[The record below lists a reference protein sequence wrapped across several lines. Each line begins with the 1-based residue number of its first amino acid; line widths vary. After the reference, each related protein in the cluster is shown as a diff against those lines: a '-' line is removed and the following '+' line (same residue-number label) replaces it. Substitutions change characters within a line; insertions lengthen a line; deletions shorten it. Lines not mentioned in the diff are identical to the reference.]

1 MADERTLTANFTA
14 DSSGFAAGTDE
25 TIRKLRELNAQVI
38 ENKQK
43 IRDTNAEM
51 RKYQQE
57 LDKLKSSTKNGAS
70 ATADERKRMQELS
83 DSIAKCKANLGVFAT
98 AQQRLKSDVRAVNK
112 ELDGQR
118 EAAQSVSE
126 AMHSMSD
133 VFKANLASGAVFTAF
148 NVLNNEMRQAAIYC
162 YSVGTEFEA
171 AMSQV
176 EAVSGAYGETLDA
189 LTNKAKELGSSTK
202 FTATQVAEAMNYMA
216 MAGWKPQ
223 QMLAGIDGV
232 IGLAAASGAD
242 LATTSDIVTDALT
255 AFGMKAED
263 VGHFSDVL
271 AAASANANTN
281 VVMLGESFKYVAP
294 LAGTMGYSI
303 EDVAETLGIMANSGV
318 KASSAGAYLRTIITN
333 LSQGV
338 KISSAAFGE
347 MEISAANADGSM
359 KGLNEVVGEL
369 RQAFSLMTPQEQSFN
384 AKLIAGQE
392 ALSGFLALVN
402 AGEADIDKLRGAIEN
417 CDGAAAKMAKTMQ
430 ENVAGKATVLKSA
443 IDGLANAIYERFAG
457 PLGKTLDN
465 VTEKIEKLGDSA
477 ENGALA
483 DSFDDLAES
492 AGDAA
497 EELVDFIG
505 DALPDFI
512 GGVSGV
518 LKFLVDF
525 RVEIAAVIKAFIA
538 FKAAMGLK
546 DTATSFIKKIGDVRN
561 AFKALKKETDET
573 AESQKK
579 LNAAFRDKA
588 AFTAASAAISLLV
601 AGVSELEAHLDDCN
615 EKSREYMESVEELKQ
630 ASEEYHDKATEMGDI
645 AREYDEIT
653 KSADDTVTKTA
664 RLKELQDR
672 LIDKFGSEAEGI
684 DLVTDA
690 FSNQANILGILNQ
703 KREEYEEISK
713 EMAEQGLKELQNA
726 ENAKTAINVGN
737 NFSGIDYSGLS
748 SIDTGST
755 LGAAAGQNALN
766 YALMGPFASLK
777 DRTIYLSGT
786 FEERLADLKKFRT
799 QLAREG
805 KATSETYKQVKE
817 LIEQMEQDVEDKARY
832 QSILESYSNG
842 DFSGEDTDT
851 ESSRAAN
858 IEKYN
863 AQKEDL
869 EIALSAREISHKEY
883 YDRLRALRDKYFED
897 DKENWSKANDEISE
911 FLTQNN
917 EQIVNEICN
926 SAEKAAD
933 GTVSAADTIGKA
945 VDKTGDKIKGVFS
958 DIKSEFQ
965 ELLDGI
971 DRELEKHNRDKEDE
985 EYRSKIESLTNRLQ
999 YEKLDV
1005 YTRRSLEKELD
1016 DLQADWGEVQFKR
1029 NNADKKSIVQEAAN
1043 QAGVIASNASDI
1055 TKLTQTQ
1062 WNNIISAFKGAAP
1075 YIKAGDF
1082 TNETAQHV
1090 YNIVINGSNKT
1101 EKQIEDEIMRKI
1113 SSEVV

>member
-1 MADERTLTANFTA
+1 MSDEQRTLTANFTA
-14 DSSGFAAGTDE
+14 DSSGFAAGANE
-25 TIRKLRELNAQVI
+25 TIRKLRELNSQVI

-43 IRDTNAEM
+43 IKDTNAEI

-57 LDKLKSSTKNGAS
+57 LNDLKSSTENGAS
-70 ATADERKRMQELS
+70 ASADQRKRMQELT
-83 DSIAKCKANLGVFAT
+83 DSIAKCKVNLGVLAT
-98 AQQRLKSDVRAVNK
+98 AQQRLQSNVRAVNK

-118 EAAQSVSE
+118 EAARDASAE
-126 AMHSMSD
+126 LLSMGD
-133 VFKANLASGAVFTAF
+133 IIKANLGSEAIMGAI
-148 NVLNNEMRQAAIYC
+148 NVLNGGLRQAAVYC
-162 YSVGTEFEA
+162 YGVGTEFEA

-176 EAVSGAYGETLDA
+176 EAVSGASGESLDA
-189 LTNKAKELGSSTK
+189 LTKKAKELGSSTK

-216 MAGWKPQ
+216 MAGWDAE
-223 QMLAGIDGV
+223 QMLGGIDGV

-242 LATTSDIVTDALT
+242 LATVSDIVTDALT
-255 AFGMKAED
+255 AFSMKAED
-263 VGHFSDVL
+263 AGHFSDVL

-281 VVMLGESFKYVAP
+281 VTMLGESFKYVAP

-303 EDVAETLGIMANSGV
+303 EDVAEALGIMANSGI
-318 KASSAGAYLRTIITN
+318 KASTAGTALRSVLTN
-333 LSQGV
+333 LANGVEIEAAAFGKV
-338 KISSAAFGE
+338 KISAAD
-347 MEISAANADGSM
+347 ADGSM
-359 KGLNEVVGEL
+359 KSLNEVFGEL
-369 RQAFSLMTPQEQSFN
+369 RNAFSQMNEQEQTAN

-402 AGEADIDKLRGAIEN
+402 AQTADIEKLRGAIES
-417 CDGAAAKMAKTMQ
+417 CDGAASKMADTMQ
-430 ENVAGKATVLKSA
+430 DNVAGKATVLKSA
-443 IDGLANAIYERFAG
+443 LEGLGIAIYDRFAE

-477 ENGALA
+477 ENGVLA
-483 DSFDDLAES
+483 DTFDDLAES
-492 AGDAA
+492 AGNAA

-512 GGVSGV
+512 GGVSDV
-518 LKFLVDF
+518 LKFLVDC
-525 RVEIAAVIKAFIA
+525 RVEIASVVKAFIA
-538 FKAAMGLK
+538 YKAAIKGK
-546 DTATSFIKKIGDVRN
+546 DIFTSFAGSIKNTIV

-601 AGVSELEAHLDDCN
+601 AGLSELEAHLDDCN
-615 EKSREYMESVEELKQ
+615 ERSRAYMESVEELKQ

-653 KSADDTVTKTA
+653 KSAGDTATKTE

-672 LIDKFGSEAEGI
+672 LVEKFGSEAEGI

-690 FSNQANILGILNQ
+690 FAQQAITLGILNV
-703 KREEYEEISK
+703 KREEYEKISR
-713 EMAEQGLKELQNA
+713 EMAEQGLKDLQNA
-726 ENAKTAINVGN
+726 ENEKTAINVGN
-737 NFSGIDYSGLS
+737 VYSGIDYSGLS
-748 SIDTGST
+748 TIDMGST

-766 YALMGPFASLK
+766 YALKGPFASLEN
-777 DRTIYLSGT
+777 RTAYLSGT
-786 FEERLADLKKFRT
+786 FEERLEDLQKFKTR
-799 QLAREG
+799 LARDG
-805 KATSETYKQVKE
+805 KSATETYKQVE
-817 LIEQMEQDVEDKARY
+817 GLIYQMEQDVKDKAKY
-832 QSILESYSNG
+832 QQILGNYYNG
-842 DFSGEDTDT
+842 DFSGDDDTDT

-863 AQKEDL
+863 AEKEDL
-869 EIALSAREISHKEY
+869 DIALSSQEISHKEY
-883 YDRLRALRDKYFED
+883 YDRLRALRDKYFDEGS
-897 DKENWSKANDEISE
+897 ESWVKANDEISE
-911 FLTQNN
+911 FLRRNN
-917 EQIVNEICN
+917 GQIVNDICG
-926 SAEKAAD
+926 STE
-933 GTVSAADTIGKA
+933 SAADKIGKA

-971 DRELEKHNRDKEDE
+971 DRELAKHNRDKEDE
-985 EYRSKIESLTNRLQ
+985 EYRSRIESLTNRLR
-999 YEKLDV
+999 YEKLDI

-1016 DLQADWGEVQFKR
+1016 DLSEDWGEVKFKR
-1029 NNADKKSIVQEAAN
+1029 DNADKKSLVQEAAKG
-1043 QAGVIASNASDI
+1043 AGVIASNASDI

-1062 WNNIISAFKGAAP
+1062 WDNIIAAFRGASP
-1075 YIKAGDF
+1075 YISSSDF
-1082 TNETAQHV
+1082 TNETAQNV